1 MLMVRTIKAVS
12 GNERSIMMLLE
23 LDRKKML
30 FFFSLN
36 MFTVKLS
43 LIYESNFAFFLNCDL

>member
-23 LDRKKML
+23 LDRN
-30 FFFSLN
+30 SLN